1 MSFAYILRQKRDVSL
16 KHPFWMLVSTARGAR
31 KTKFEEKFLNSK
43 LIALPP
49 ERIVSCYAK
58 HQQYLF
64 EEPGELDK
72 NFKKNKRNFIILD
85 DLMDEASKS
94 LKITHLFTR
103 GHYDNLSVIFLT
115 KNLFHKNQRTL
126 SLNSDYMVIFKN
138 PETFHN
144 LLLPQD
150 KCVRIKWSSLCRLS
164 KTQHHLRIPNWCLI
178 WN

>member
-1 MSFAYILRQKRDVSL
+1 
-16 KHPFWMLVSTARGAR
+16 MLVSTGRGAR
-31 KTKFEEKFLNSK
+31 KTKFEEKFLKSK
-43 LIALPP
+43 IIALPP
-49 ERIVSCYAK
+49 KRIVSCYAK

-64 EEPGELDK
+64 EELMKMNMEYVKGIPGELDK

-150 KCVRIKWSSLCRLS
+150 KYIRIK
-164 KTQHHLRIPNWCLI
+164 
-178 WN
+178 